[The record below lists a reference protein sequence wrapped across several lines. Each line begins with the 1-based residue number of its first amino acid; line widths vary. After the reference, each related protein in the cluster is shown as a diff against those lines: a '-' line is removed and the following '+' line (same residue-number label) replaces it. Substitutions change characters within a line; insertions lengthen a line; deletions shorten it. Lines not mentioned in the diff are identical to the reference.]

1 MLNVLKRL
9 FIVKLHFFLLI
20 FIAVLD
26 AEFNSN
32 FFRSSFRI

>member
-1 MLNVLKRL
+1 MLNVLKRF
-9 FIVKLHFFLLI
+9 FIVKLHLLLV

-26 AEFNSN
+26 AEFNLN